1 MSWHLRQLG
10 VGVLAK
16 ALSRILWLSVFA
28 LGIPG
33 VAAQVGAH
41 IERVSLDDAVVLVDR
56 NEPSYLQFGAK
67 DLASYL
73 TQITGKPVAVSSSL
87 NAALKAKSVVAIGE
101 EMARSLNVDLE
112 SASDLGDEGSVIRSF
127 DKGGSKV
134 VIIAGPNPHGTNA
147 GLATFMPMI
156 HGEGK
161 SAYLDGPVDLR
172 SKPSIAV
179 RGIHLNGW
187 PLKYPYA
194 FRSWKEED
202 WKRFIDIAWAQ
213 RINLFYLWPFME
225 IIPVPMSAE
234 DEGYLQ
240 EVRRVVDYAQ
250 NQRGMEVWIM
260 QSANRIA
267 VADCG
272 IRDPRFRTYWVMG
285 ECQKDMNPADP
296 EQFANILKSF
306 EAFYKVVNNADAFC
320 FIDSDPG
327 GWPHSP
333 LSDQTKIFN
342 AARKL
347 LDRYSAKGQKTK
359 LVDWMWLGWG
369 RVFDPTEK
377 NREENSVAFMADTIR
392 NFKDNLPEPWELI
405 SGNAAFLKSSQQQ
418 SVLNKTTYLQY
429 GAIEEEPAFPA
440 TNLGQ
445 ESVREVFDK
454 AAKYPELKGVM
465 GNNELMQL
473 QFPRTFYFFNT
484 AWDREYG
491 RRPEPEVLRELA
503 GQLYPDHKELITESF
518 LRLRENDPGKI
529 DATLASLEKLVD
541 GGNAGQ
547 PGAIGRFLFPDPL
560 VVARNL
566 QLQLEIR
573 SARQSLL
580 KALEGKPSLDEC
592 TKLVENYFDKL
603 LAWNQETGWD
613 KMIDITIW
621 RTPIYENGKDLMEAM
636 TKLKGILAQGKPYT
650 SYAQMDDFFEAIRNR
665 LLQKYGHDSVMI
677 GCIEPFKLAMIQ
689 GW

>member
-1 MSWHLRQLG
+1 MTRKWRQPQVSRSAKALSFILG
-10 VGVLAK
+10 LTVLASGVLAK
-16 ALSRILWLSVFA
+16 ATEVGTQSERI
-28 LGIPG
+28 
-33 VAAQVGAH
+33 
-41 IERVSLDDAVVLVDR
+41 SLDGAVVLVDR
-56 NEPSYLQFGAK
+56 SEPSYLQYGAK

-73 TQITGKPVAVSSSL
+73 AALTGKSVPVSSSL
-87 NAALKAKSVVAIGE
+87 DSALKAKSVIAIGK
-101 EMARSLNVDLE
+101 EMARDLNVDLG

-134 VIIAGPNPHGTNA
+134 VLIAGLNPHGTNA
-147 GLATFMPMI
+147 GLATLMPMI

-172 SKPSIAV
+172 SKPSIAS

-225 IIPVPMSAE
+225 IIPVPMSGE
-234 DEGYLQ
+234 DEAYLQ
-240 EVRRVVDYAQ
+240 EVKRVVDYAQ

-260 QSANRIA
+260 QSANRIG
-267 VADCG
+267 VGDCA

-285 ECQKDMNPADP
+285 ECQKDMNPTDP

-306 EAFYKVVNNADAFC
+306 EALYKVVNNADAFC

-327 GWPHSP
+327 GWAHSP

-347 LDRYSAKGQKTK
+347 LDRYSAKGPKTK

-392 NFKDNLPEPWELI
+392 NFKQHLPEPWELI
-405 SGNAAFLKSSQQQ
+405 SGNAAFLKSSQKE

-429 GAIEEEPAFPA
+429 GAIEMEPAFPA

-445 ESVREVFDK
+445 ESIREVFDK
-454 AAKYPELKGVM
+454 AGKYPELKGVM

-484 AWDREYG
+484 AWNHEYEK
-491 RRPEPEVLRELA
+491 RPEPEVLQELA
-503 GQLYPDHKELITESF
+503 EQLYPDQKQLIAESF
-518 LRLRENDPGKI
+518 LGLQENDPEKI
-529 DATLASLEKLVD
+529 NAIVARLQKLVHD
-541 GGNAGQ
+541 GIAGR
-547 PGAIGRFLFPDPL
+547 PGPIGRFLFPDQF
-560 VVARNL
+560 VVVRNL
-566 QLQLEIR
+566 LFQLEIR
-573 SARQSLL
+573 AARQSLL
-580 KALEGKPSLDEC
+580 KALEGKPNVDEC
-592 TKLVENYFDKL
+592 AKLVENYFGKL

-621 RTPIYENGKDLMEAM
+621 RTPIYEEGKDLREAM
-636 TKLKGILAQGKPYT
+636 NQLKEILAQGKPYT
-650 SYAQMDDFFEAIRNR
+650 SYSQLDDFFDAIGKK
-665 LLQKYGHDSVMI
+665 LLQKYGRDSVMI

-689 GW
+689 N

>member
-1 MSWHLRQLG
+1 MNKRVRQLWIYAKAIFLILSSAWFT
-10 VGVLAK
+10 VGVP
-16 ALSRILWLSVFA
+16 LSA
-28 LGIPG
+28 T
-33 VAAQVGAH
+33 QVGAH
-41 IERVSLDDAVVLVDR
+41 IERVSLDEVVILVGSS
-56 NEPSYLQFGAK
+56 EPSYLQYGAK

-73 TQITGKPVAVSSSL
+73 TQITSKPVAVSSSL
-87 NAALKAKSVVAIGE
+87 NAALKAKFVIAIGK
-101 EMARSLNVDLE
+101 EMARALDTDLGP
-112 SASDLGDEGSVIRSF
+112 AGDLGDEGSVIRSF
-127 DKGGSKV
+127 EKGGNKV
-134 VIIAGPNPHGTNA
+134 VLIAGPNPHGTNA

-156 HGEGK
+156 RGEGK

-202 WKRFIDIAWAQ
+202 WKRFVDIAWAQ

-234 DEGYLQ
+234 DEAYLQ

-260 QSANRIA
+260 QSANRIG

-306 EAFYKVVNNADAFC
+306 EAFYKVVNNADTFC

-347 LDRYSAKGQKTK
+347 LDRYSAKGPKTK

-377 NREENSVAFMADTIR
+377 NREENSVVFMADTIR
-392 NFKDNLPEPWELI
+392 NFKANLSEPWELI
-405 SGNAAFLKSSQQQ
+405 SGNAAFLKSSQKE
-418 SVLNKTTYLQY
+418 SVLNKTTYLHY

-445 ESVREVFDK
+445 ESIREVFDT
-454 AAKYPELKGVM
+454 AAKYPDLRGVM

-484 AWDREYG
+484 AWDREYEK
-491 RRPEPEVLRELA
+491 RPEPEVLLELA
-503 GQLYPDHKELITESF
+503 GQLYPAHKELIKESF
-518 LRLRENDPGKI
+518 LELRENDPGKI
-529 DATLASLEKLVD
+529 EATLARLEKLVHE
-541 GGNAGQ
+541 GSAGR
-547 PGAIGRFLFPDPL
+547 PGAIGRFLFPDQL

-580 KALEGKPSLDEC
+580 KALEGKPSVDEC
-592 TKLVENYFDKL
+592 AKLLENYFDKL

-621 RTPIYENGKDLMEAM
+621 RTPIYEQGKDLKEAM
-636 TKLKGILAQGKPYT
+636 NQLKEILAQGKPYT
-650 SYAQMDDFFEAIRNR
+650 SYAQLDDFFDAIGKR
-665 LLQKYGHDSVMI
+665 LLQKYGLDSVMI

-689 GW
+689 N

>member
-1 MSWHLRQLG
+1 MTRVWHQQWLRGSALG
-10 VGVLAK
+10 WSL
-16 ALSRILWLSVFA
+16 ILWLAV
-28 LGIPG
+28 L
-33 VAAQVGAH
+33 AAAVPATATPVGAQP
-41 IERVSLDDAVVLVDR
+41 ERISLAETVVLVDR
-56 NEPSYLQFGAK
+56 SEPSYLLYGAK

-73 TQITGKPVAVSSSL
+73 TDVTGKPAAVSSSL
-87 NAALKAKSVVAIGE
+87 HAALKSKSIIAIGK
-101 EMARSLNVDLE
+101 EMARALNVDLGP
-112 SASDLGDEGSVIRSF
+112 ASDLGDEGFLIRSF
-127 DKGGSKV
+127 YRDGSKV
-134 VIIAGPNPHGTNA
+134 VIIAGLNPHGTNA

-156 HGEGK
+156 HGERNA
-161 SAYLDGPVDLR
+161 AYLDGPVDLR

-202 WKRFIDIAWAQ
+202 WKHFIDIAWAQ

-225 IIPVPMSAE
+225 IIPVPMSGE
-234 DEGYLQ
+234 DEAYLQ
-240 EVRRVVDYAQ
+240 EVKRVVDYAQ

-260 QSANRIA
+260 QSANRIG
-267 VADCG
+267 VSDCG
-272 IRDPRFRTYWVMG
+272 VRDPRFRTYWVMG

-306 EAFYKVVNNADAFC
+306 EALYKVVNNADGFC

-347 LDRYSAKGQKTK
+347 LDRYSAKGPKTK

-369 RVFDPTEK
+369 RVFDPTER
-377 NREENSVAFMADTIR
+377 NREENSVAFMTDTIR
-392 NFKDNLPEPWELI
+392 NFKANLPEPWELI
-405 SGNAAFLKSSQQQ
+405 SGNAAFLKSSQKE
-418 SVLNKTTYLQY
+418 SVLNKTIYLQY
-429 GAIEEEPAFPA
+429 GAIEMEPAFPA

-445 ESVREVFDK
+445 ESIREVFDI

-484 AWDREYG
+484 AWDREYEN
-491 RRPEPEVLRELA
+491 RAEPEVLLDLA
-503 GQLYPDHKELITESF
+503 GELYPDHKELIAESF
-518 LRLRENDPGKI
+518 LGLRENDPEKI
-529 DATLASLEKLVD
+529 DATLARLERLVH
-541 GGNAGQ
+541 GGNAGR
-547 PGAIGRFLFPDPL
+547 PGPIGRFLFPDQL

-566 QLQLEIR
+566 QFQLEIR

-580 KALEGKPSLDEC
+580 KVLEGKPSVDESA
-592 TKLVENYFDKL
+592 KLVENYFDKL

-621 RTPIYENGKDLMEAM
+621 RTPIYEQGKDLRQAM
-636 TKLKGILAQGKPYT
+636 NQLKEILAQGKPYT
-650 SYAQMDDFFEAIRNR
+650 SYAQLDGFFDTISKK
-665 LLQKYGHDSVMI
+665 LLQKYGRDSVMI

-689 GW
+689 N

>member
-1 MSWHLRQLG
+1 MTWKWRQPRVSG
-10 VGVLAK
+10 SAK
-16 ALSRILWLSVFA
+16 ALSLILWLAVLA
-28 LGIPG
+28 AG
-33 VAAQVGAH
+33 VPAEAARVGAQL
-41 IERVSLDDAVVLVDR
+41 ERISLDGIVVLVDPS
-56 NEPSYLQFGAK
+56 EPPYLRYGAK

-73 TQITGKPVAVSSSL
+73 TDITGRPVAVSSST
-87 NAALKAKSVVAIGE
+87 NAVLKAKPVIAIGA
-101 EMARSLNVDLE
+101 EMARALNADLG

-127 DKGGSKV
+127 DKAGSKV
-134 VIIAGPNPHGTNA
+134 ILIAGLNPHGTNA
-147 GLATFMPMI
+147 GLATFMAMI

-172 SKPSIAV
+172 SRPSIAV

-202 WKRFIDIAWAQ
+202 WKRFVDIAWAQ

-234 DEGYLQ
+234 DEAYLQ
-240 EVRRVVDYAQ
+240 EVKRVVDYAQ

-260 QSANRIA
+260 QSANRIG
-267 VADCG
+267 VSDCG
-272 IRDPRFRTYWVMG
+272 VRDPRFRTYWVMG
-285 ECQKDMNPADP
+285 ECQKDMHPADS

-306 EAFYKVVNNADAFC
+306 EALYKIVNNADAFC

-377 NREENSVAFMADTIR
+377 NREENSVAFMTETIR
-392 NFKDNLPEPWELI
+392 NFKESLPEPWELI
-405 SGNAAFLKSSQQQ
+405 SGNAAFLKSSQEE

-429 GAIEEEPAFPA
+429 GAIEMEPAFPA

-445 ESVREVFDK
+445 ESIREVFDK
-454 AAKYPELKGVM
+454 AAKYPELGGVM

-484 AWDREYG
+484 AWDREYEQ
-491 RRPEPEVLRELA
+491 RPEPEVLQELA
-503 GQLYPDHKELITESF
+503 GQLYPDHKQLIAESF
-518 LRLRENDPGKI
+518 MRLRERDPEKI
-529 DATLASLEKLVD
+529 DATLARPRKAGPRRQCRTTRTDWPLSVSGPSR
-541 GGNAGQ
+541 GGAK
-547 PGAIGRFLFPDPL
+547 
-560 VVARNL
+560 
-566 QLQLEIR
+566 
-573 SARQSLL
+573 S
-580 KALEGKPSLDEC
+580 
-592 TKLVENYFDKL
+592 
-603 LAWNQETGWD
+603 
-613 KMIDITIW
+613 
-621 RTPIYENGKDLMEAM
+621 PIPA
-636 TKLKGILAQGKPYT
+636 
-650 SYAQMDDFFEAIRNR
+650 
-665 LLQKYGHDSVMI
+665 
-677 GCIEPFKLAMIQ
+677 
-689 GW
+689 

>member
-1 MSWHLRQLG
+1 MTAKRRQPWSGSTGAFPL
-10 VGVLAK
+10 
-16 ALSRILWLSVFA
+16 ILWLTV
-28 LGIPG
+28 
-33 VAAQVGAH
+33 VAAYVPARASQVVAQT
-41 IERVSLDDAVVLVDR
+41 ERISLDGAAVLIDR
-56 NEPSYLQFGAK
+56 GEASYLLYGAK

-73 TQITGKPVAVSSSL
+73 TDITGKPVAVGSSL
-87 NAALKAKSVVAIGE
+87 NAALKAKSVIAIGE
-101 EMARSLNVDLE
+101 EMARALNVDLG
-112 SASDLGDEGSVIRSF
+112 SASDLGHEGSVIRSF
-127 DKGGSKV
+127 DHGGTKV
-134 VIIAGPNPHGTNA
+134 VIIAGLNPHGTNV
-147 GLATFMPMI
+147 GLATFIPMI

-161 SAYLDGPVDLR
+161 SAYLDGPLDLR
-172 SKPSIAV
+172 NKPSFAV

-187 PLKYPYA
+187 PLNHPYA
-194 FRSWKEED
+194 FRSWNEAE
-202 WKRFIDIAWAQ
+202 WKKFIDIAWAQ

-225 IIPVPMSAE
+225 IIPVPMSAD
-234 DEGYLQ
+234 DEAYLQ
-240 EVRRVVDYAQ
+240 EVKRVVDYAQ

-260 QSANRIA
+260 QSANRIGTS
-267 VADCG
+267 DCG
-272 IRDPRFRTYWVMG
+272 IHDPRFRTYWVMG

-306 EAFYKVVNNADAFC
+306 EALYKSVNNADAFC

-347 LDRYSAKGQKTK
+347 LDRYSAKGPKTK

-377 NREENSVAFMADTIR
+377 NREENSVAFMTDTIR
-392 NFKDNLPEPWELI
+392 NFKGNLPEPWELI
-405 SGNAAFLKSSQQQ
+405 SGNAAFLKSSQKE

-429 GAIEEEPAFPA
+429 GAIEMEPAFPA

-445 ESVREVFDK
+445 ESIHEVFDK
-454 AAKYPELKGVM
+454 AAKYPELRGVM

-484 AWDREYG
+484 AWNHEYEK
-491 RRPEPEVLRELA
+491 RPEPEVLQELA
-503 GQLYPDHKELITESF
+503 GQLYPDHEQLIAESF
-518 LRLRENDPGKI
+518 LGLREDDPEKI
-529 DATLASLEKLVD
+529 NAKLARLEKLIHE
-541 GGNAGQ
+541 GIAGR
-547 PGAIGRFLFPDPL
+547 PGPIGRFLFPDQL

-566 QLQLEIR
+566 QFQLEIR
-573 SARQSLL
+573 SARQSFLR
-580 KALEGKPSLDEC
+580 ALEGKPSVDEC
-592 TKLVENYFDKL
+592 AKLVENYFDKL

-621 RTPIYENGKDLMEAM
+621 RTPIYEEGKDLREAM
-636 TKLKGILAQGKPYT
+636 NQLKETLAQGRPYT
-650 SYAQMDDFFEAIRNR
+650 SYAQLDDFFSPISKR
-665 LLQKYGHDSVMI
+665 LLQKYGRDSVMI

-689 GW
+689 N

>member
-1 MSWHLRQLG
+1 MRQPE
-10 VGVLAK
+10 
-16 ALSRILWLSVFA
+16 RI
-28 LGIPG
+28 
-33 VAAQVGAH
+33 
-41 IERVSLDDAVVLVDR
+41 SLDGVVVLVDSS
-56 NEPSYLQFGAK
+56 EPSYLLYGAK

-73 TQITGKPVAVSSSL
+73 TDITGKPVAVSSSL
-87 NAALKAKSVVAIGE
+87 NAALKSKSVIAIGKE
-101 EMARSLNVDLE
+101 TARALNADLGSP
-112 SASDLGDEGSVIRSF
+112 SALGDEGAVIRSF
-127 DKGGSKV
+127 DRGGSKV
-134 VIIAGPNPHGTNA
+134 VLIAGPNPHGTNT

-156 HGEGK
+156 HGEDK
-161 SAYLDGPVDLR
+161 AAYIDGPLDLR
-172 SKPSIAV
+172 SKPSIAS

-234 DEGYLQ
+234 DEAYLQ
-240 EVRRVVDYAQ
+240 EVKRVVDYAQ

-260 QSANRIA
+260 QSANRIG
-267 VADCG
+267 VGNCG

-306 EAFYKVVNNADAFC
+306 EALYKVVNNADAFC

-327 GWPHSP
+327 GWAHSP

-347 LDRYSAKGQKTK
+347 LDQYSAKGPKTK

-392 NFKDNLPEPWELI
+392 NFKENLPEPWELI
-405 SGNAAFLKSSQQQ
+405 SGNAAFLKSSQKE

-429 GAIEEEPAFPA
+429 GAIEMEPAFPS

-445 ESVREVFDK
+445 ESIREVFDK

-484 AWDREYG
+484 AWDREYEQ
-491 RRPEPEVLRELA
+491 RPEPEVLLDLARE
-503 GQLYPDHKELITESF
+503 LYPDHKQLIAESYMD
-518 LRLRENDPGKI
+518 LRENDPGKI
-529 DATLASLEKLVD
+529 DATLTRLEKVIQ
-541 GGNAGQ
+541 GGSAGR
-547 PGAIGRFLFPDPL
+547 PGPIGRFLFPDQL

-566 QLQLEIR
+566 RFQLADPVRPAISFESFGRQAECRGIR
-573 SARQSLL
+573 QAVGELLRQ
-580 KALEGKPSLDEC
+580 AAG
-592 TKLVENYFDKL
+592 
-603 LAWNQETGWD
+603 
-613 KMIDITIW
+613 
-621 RTPIYENGKDLMEAM
+621 MEP
-636 TKLKGILAQGKPYT
+636 G
-650 SYAQMDDFFEAIRNR
+650 NR
-665 LLQKYGHDSVMI
+665 LGQDDRHHHLENADLRGRQRSSGSDESAQRDSRSRQALHQLRADRRLLRRNQQEAAAKIWTRLGDDRLHRAIQTGHDS
-677 GCIEPFKLAMIQ
+677 KLERFETRRSKTR
-689 GW
+689 

>member
-1 MSWHLRQLG
+1 MIAKRRQPWSG
-10 VGVLAK
+10 STR
-16 ALSRILWLSVFA
+16 ALPLILWLTV
-28 LGIPG
+28 
-33 VAAQVGAH
+33 VAACVPARASQFVAQT
-41 IERVSLDDAVVLVDR
+41 ERISLDGAAVLIDR
-56 NEPSYLQFGAK
+56 GEPSYLLYGAK

-73 TQITGKPVAVSSSL
+73 TDITGKPVAVGSSL
-87 NAALKAKSVVAIGE
+87 NAALKAKSVIAIGQ
-101 EMARSLNVDLE
+101 EMARALNVDLG
-112 SASDLGDEGSVIRSF
+112 SASDLGHEGSVIRSF
-127 DKGGSKV
+127 DKSGTKV
-134 VIIAGPNPHGTNA
+134 VIIAGLNPHGTNV
-147 GLATFMPMI
+147 GLATFIPMI

-172 SKPSIAV
+172 SNPSIAV

-194 FRSWKEED
+194 FRSWKEQD
-202 WKRFIDIAWAQ
+202 WKRFIDIVWAQ

-225 IIPVPMSAE
+225 IIPVPMSAD
-234 DEGYLQ
+234 DEAYLQ
-240 EVRRVVDYAQ
+240 EVKRVVDYAQ

-260 QSANRIA
+260 QSANRIG
-267 VADCG
+267 VSDCG
-272 IRDPRFRTYWVMG
+272 IHDPRFRTYWVMG

-296 EQFANILKSF
+296 EQFANVLKSF
-306 EAFYKVVNNADAFC
+306 EALYKSVNNADAFC

-347 LDRYSAKGQKTK
+347 LDRYSAKGPKTK

-377 NREENSVAFMADTIR
+377 NREENSVAFMTDTIR
-392 NFKDNLPEPWELI
+392 NFKEKLPEPWELI
-405 SGNAAFLKSSQQQ
+405 SGNAAFLKSSQKE

-429 GAIEEEPAFPA
+429 GAIEMEPAFPA

-445 ESVREVFDK
+445 ESIREVFDK
-454 AAKYPELKGVM
+454 AAKYPELRGVM

-484 AWDREYG
+484 AWNHEYEK
-491 RRPEPEVLRELA
+491 RPEPEVLQELA
-503 GQLYPDHKELITESF
+503 GQLYPDHGQLIAESF
-518 LRLRENDPGKI
+518 LGLREVDPEKI
-529 DATLASLEKLVD
+529 NATLARLEKLIHE
-541 GGNAGQ
+541 GIAGR
-547 PGAIGRFLFPDPL
+547 PGPIGRFLFPDQL

-566 QLQLEIR
+566 QFQLEIR

-580 KALEGKPSLDEC
+580 RALEGKPSVDEC
-592 TKLVENYFDKL
+592 AKLVENYFDKL

-621 RTPIYENGKDLMEAM
+621 RTPIYEEGKDLREAM
-636 TKLKGILAQGKPYT
+636 NQLKEILAQGRPYT
-650 SYAQMDDFFEAIRNR
+650 SYAQLDDFFSAISKR
-665 LLQKYGHDSVMI
+665 LLQKYGRDSVMI

-689 GW
+689 N

>member
-1 MSWHLRQLG
+1 MTAKWHQPRIGGLP
-10 VGVLAK
+10 K
-16 ALSRILWLSVFA
+16 ALSLLLLVTLLASVA
-28 LGIPG
+28 PAG
-33 VAAQVGAH
+33 AAQVSAPSGR
-41 IERVSLDDAVVLVDR
+41 ISLNGAVVLIDSG
-56 NEPSYLQFGAK
+56 EPSYLLYGAK

-73 TQITGKPVAVSSSL
+73 TAMTGKPVAVSSSV
-87 NAALKAKSVVAIGE
+87 NAALKAKSVIAIGK
-101 EMARSLNVDLE
+101 EMVRALNIDLGSP
-112 SASDLGDEGSVIRSF
+112 SALGDEGAVIRSF
-127 DKGGSKV
+127 DRDGSKV

-161 SAYLDGPVDLR
+161 AGYLDGPIDLH
-172 SKPSIAV
+172 SKPSIAS

-234 DEGYLQ
+234 DEAYLQ
-240 EVRRVVDYAQ
+240 EVKRVVDYAQ

-260 QSANRIA
+260 QSANRIG
-267 VADCG
+267 VGNCG

-306 EAFYKVVNNADAFC
+306 EALYKVVNNADAFC

-327 GWPHSP
+327 GWSHSP

-347 LDRYSAKGQKTK
+347 LDRYSAKGSKTK

-392 NFKDNLPEPWELI
+392 NFKENLPEPWELI
-405 SGNAAFLKSSQQQ
+405 SGNAAFLKSSQKE

-429 GAIEEEPAFPA
+429 GAIEMEPAFPS

-445 ESVREVFDK
+445 ESIREVFDK

-484 AWDREYG
+484 AWDREYEQ
-491 RRPEPEVLRELA
+491 RPEPEVLLDLA
-503 GQLYPDHKELITESF
+503 GELYPDHKQLIAESYMD
-518 LRLRENDPGKI
+518 LRENDPVKI
-529 DATLASLEKLVD
+529 DAALARLEKMIQ
-541 GGNAGQ
+541 GGSALR
-547 PGAIGRFLFPDPL
+547 PGPIGRFLFPDQL

-566 QLQLEIR
+566 RFQLQIR
-573 SARQSLL
+573 SARQSLV
-580 KALEGKPSLDEC
+580 KALEGKPSVEESAR
-592 TKLVENYFDKL
+592 LVENYFDKL

-621 RTPIYENGKDLMEAM
+621 RTPIYEEGKDLREA
-636 TKLKGILAQGKPYT
+636 TNQLKEVLAQGKPYT
-650 SYAQMDDFFEAIRNR
+650 SYAQIDDFFGTISKK
-665 LLQKYGHDSVMI
+665 LLQKYGRDSVMI

-689 GW
+689 N